1 MPRFTA
7 SAGPL
12 SKVELN
18 YEDAGS
24 GRPVVLIH
32 GWPLSGASWA
42 HQVPAFADAGYRV
55 ITYDRRGFGASD
67 KPGTGYDYDTFAD
80 DLAALLDELDLT
92 DVTLVGFSM
101 GGGEIARYIG
111 RHGQDRLH
119 SVVFAAAVPPYL
131 LKTND
136 NPDGALPEDAVQQ
149 MEQGAAKDREAFLQG
164 FTTDFFSADGEL
176 KVSEDEREQALQME
190 TLAEDDALVDCI
202 GAFARTDFRTDL
214 AAVTVPTLVIHGD
227 SDGTVPFEASGKRT
241 HEAIAGSQLY
251 VVKGAPHGMTASH
264 PDEFNRAV
272 IEFLAR

>member
-1 MPRFTA
+1 MPRFIA

-42 HQVPAFADAGYRV
+42 HQVPALTDAGYRV

-80 DLAALLDELDLT
+80 DLAALLDELNLT

-131 LKTND
+131 LKTDD
-136 NPDGALPEDAVQQ
+136 NPDGALLEDAVQQ
-149 MEQGAAKDREAFLQG
+149 MEQCAAKDREAFLQG

-176 KVSEDEREQALQME
+176 KVSEDERQQALQME
-190 TLAEDDALVDCI
+190 TLAEDAALVDCI

-264 PDEFNRAV
+264 PDEFDRAV